1 MSLDYKLKDTN
12 YIQIQGW
19 MISRLDLK
27 GNELLVYALI
37 HGFCQDGKNVYN
49 MSFDYIMK
57 WLNSSRSAT
66 ASSISNL
73 LEKGLIERRES
84 YSRGNVKKYE
94 YWTKVS
100 REGFPAE
107 KEDSDVSDQ
116 FEFRTGEKS
125 TSKNSELVTSTNS
138 EPVTS
143 TNSEPVTSTNSEL
156 VTSTNSELNNSLN
169 NTLNINSSSSSETEF
184 KSDTE
189 KNTAGQKEEEPF
201 LNFIKKKFGSA
212 HVFTKDFEKKLENHM
227 QNNQIPHAET
237 ADYLNFVYELCKK
250 KNPANM
256 SAYFFTTSLNDV
268 TAANYIHQKINGA
281 PEKKKDFR
289 CPVCGCMHS
298 AFEDCPKCGLDKDGR
313 NNAELIGILQ
323 KEQKLL
329 PEQRRKLDEEMVAL
343 TMEFMSL
350 PPNRWAEKK
359 QRKKQIYAKYGL
371 LDLNSELNAGG

>member
-1 MSLDYKLKDTN
+1 MSFDYKLKDTN

-125 TSKNSELVTSTNS
+125 TSTNSELVTSTNS

-143 TNSEPVTSTNSEL
+143 TNSE
-156 VTSTNSELNNSLN
+156 LNNSLN
-169 NTLNINSSSSSETEF
+169 NTLNKNSSSSETEF

-189 KNTAGQKEEEPF
+189 KNSAGQKEEEPF
-201 LNFIKKKFGSA
+201 SNFIKKKFGSA

-298 AFEDCPKCGLDKDGR
+298 AFEECPNCGLDKDDR
-313 NNAELIGILQ
+313 NNAELISIRQ
-323 KEQKLL
+323 KELKLL

>member
-1 MSLDYKLKDTN
+1 MALLHQLHNLIVLDT
-12 YIQIQGW
+12 IP
-19 MISRLDLK
+19 
-27 GNELLVYALI
+27 I
-37 HGFCQDGKNVYN
+37 H
-49 MSFDYIMK
+49 
-57 WLNSSRSAT
+57 
-66 ASSISNL
+66 
-73 LEKGLIERRES
+73 
-84 YSRGNVKKYE
+84 
-94 YWTKVS
+94 
-100 REGFPAE
+100 
-107 KEDSDVSDQ
+107 
-116 FEFRTGEKS
+116 
-125 TSKNSELVTSTNS
+125 
-138 EPVTS
+138 
-143 TNSEPVTSTNSEL
+143 
-156 VTSTNSELNNSLN
+156 NSLN

-189 KNTAGQKEEEPF
+189 KNTAEQKEEEPF

-212 HVFTKDFEKKLENHM
+212 HVFTKDFKKKLENHM

>member
-73 LEKGLIERRES
+73 LKKGLIERRES

-125 TSKNSELVTSTNS
+125 TSMNSEL
-138 EPVTS
+138 
-143 TNSEPVTSTNSEL
+143 VTSTNSEL
-156 VTSTNSELNNSLN
+156 VTSTNSELNNSSN
-169 NTLNINSSSSSETEF
+169 NTLNINSSSSETEF

-201 LNFIKKKFGSA
+201 LKFVKKKFGSA
-212 HVFTKDFEKKLENHM
+212 HVFTKDFKKKLKIHM
-227 QNNQIPHAET
+227 SNNQILPAET
-237 ADYLNFVYELCKK
+237 ENYLNFVYELCQKK
-250 KNPANM
+250 KPANM
-256 SAYFFTTSLNDV
+256 SAYFFTTCLNDV

-298 AFEDCPKCGLDKDGR
+298 AFEECPNCGLDKDDR
-313 NNAELIGILQ
+313 NNAELISIRQ
-323 KEQKLL
+323 KELKLL

>member
-1 MSLDYKLKDTN
+1 
-12 YIQIQGW
+12 

-27 GNELLVYALI
+27 GNELLIYALI
-37 HGFCQDGKNVYN
+37 HGFSQDGKNSYDL
-49 MSFDYIMK
+49 SFDYIVK

-66 ASSISNL
+66 AAALTAL
-73 LEKGLIERRES
+73 LNKGLIRREVREV
-84 YSRGNVKKYE
+84 RGNVKKYN
-94 YWTKVS
+94 YWTIVS
-100 REGFPAE
+100 REGFE
-107 KEDSDVSDQ
+107 SFTENHQ

-125 TSKNSELVTSTNS
+125 TSTNS
-138 EPVTS
+138 EP
-143 TNSEPVTSTNSEL
+143 

-169 NTLNINSSSSSETEF
+169 NTLNINSSSETEF

-212 HVFTKDFEKKLENHM
+212 HVFTKDFKKKLEIHM
-227 QNNQIPHAET
+227 SNNQILPAET
-237 ADYLNFVYELCKK
+237 ENYLNFVYELCQKK
-250 KNPANM
+250 KPANM
-256 SAYFFTTSLNDV
+256 SAYFFTTCLNDV

-350 PPNRWAEKK
+350 PPNRWEEKK

>member
-1 MSLDYKLKDTN
+1 MSFDYKLKDTN

-49 MSFDYIMK
+49 MSFDYIVK

-125 TSKNSELVTSTNS
+125 
-138 EPVTS
+138 
-143 TNSEPVTSTNSEL
+143 
-156 VTSTNSELNNSLN
+156 TSTNSELNNSLN

-237 ADYLNFVYELCKK
+237 VDYLNFVYELCKK

-329 PEQRRKLDEEMVAL
+329 PEQRRKLNEEMVAL

>member
-19 MISRLDLK
+19 MMSRLDVK
-27 GNELLVYALI
+27 ENELLVYALI
-37 HGFCQDGKNVYN
+37 DGFCQDVKNVYN

-73 LEKGLIERRES
+73 LKKGLIERRES

-125 TSKNSELVTSTNS
+125 TSM
-138 EPVTS
+138 
-143 TNSEPVTSTNSEL
+143 NSEL
-156 VTSTNSELNNSLN
+156 VTSTNSELNNSSN
-169 NTLNINSSSSSETEF
+169 NTLNINSSSSETEF

-212 HVFTKDFEKKLENHM
+212 HVFTKDFKKKLKIHM
-227 QNNQIPHAET
+227 SNNQILPAET
-237 ADYLNFVYELCKK
+237 ENYLNFVYELCQKK
-250 KNPANM
+250 KPANM
-256 SAYFFTTSLNDV
+256 SAYFFTTCLNDV

-298 AFEDCPKCGLDKDGR
+298 AFEECPNCGLDKDDR
-313 NNAELIGILQ
+313 NNAELISIRQ
-323 KEQKLL
+323 KELKLL